1 VAEALLAIELDKE
14 LEFFVPDAALVEA
27 AVVELF

>member
-1 VAEALLAIELDKE
+1 LLALELDEE
-14 LEFFVPDAALVEA
+14 LEFFVPDAALVEV